1 MTDWP
6 CHVWLQKKLVWPTNQ
21 AALERCVTDFL
32 CTSLGDGI
40 LCTLSPNHNIQ
51 GGGGG
56 GGGMVFISDGQR
68 MLWSQSFGNV
78 FSNDLES

>member
-51 GGGGG
+51 GGGE